1 MLLTNDHV
9 LIILLLGIEIKFY
22 LKNYLL
28 KLFSKE
34 ALIMNSNFA
43 QIKKGVVKLS
53 KLCII
58 LIPS

>member
-1 MLLTNDHV
+1 M
-9 LIILLLGIEIKFY
+9 LLLGIEIKFN

-34 ALIMNSNFA
+34 ALIINSNFA
-43 QIKKGVVKLS
+43 QINDGVVKLS